1 MLPDRPLFYN
11 ELLEDKREKNR
22 LFLLLKTIS
31 NFLDQGIGGTLPL
44 AICGDWGSGKT
55 TYIKAIG
62 DYLEKVCGYPVV
74 FFEAWRYRPD
84 PDPLISLMVVLKESP
99 YFSSFQSTFEEK
111 ILKPLL
117 ISGLFFSDVF
127 LSKLTGRGLRDVIK
141 LFNLVEERQVRLTSR
156 FQEVHKCLAKIIK
169 EILKSPQNSTGSHG
183 FPEELTEQLSFPQ
196 EPYFV
201 LIIDDLDRL
210 VPEEAFKLL
219 EALRFYFN
227 IERTLILMG
236 INDRV
241 LNSYVTK
248 VYGLDEAN
256 GEKFLEKV
264 FCWTYEMPFA
274 PLNKLHLRSL
284 KNHLDCKL
292 IKLIQ
297 EFCSHALEHLPHRKW
312 VWLLNRLEADIINAQ
327 ISKITKK
334 SEKSEGITEGLLPL
348 LLMKATLK
356 ELFPRYEDFS
366 RRYPGLSQA
375 IYEGEVN
382 KDNKLFVFQA
392 LERLIE
398 DKTFI
403 AFPRETYFKIMN
415 FVKEKTKSE
424 EKLI

>member
-1 MLPDRPLFYN
+1 MLPDRPLSYE
-11 ELLEDKREKNR
+11 ELLRDDGERIR
-22 LFLLLKTIS
+22 LILLLETIS
-31 NFLDQGIGGTLPL
+31 NFLAQGIGGTLPL

-62 DYLEKVCGYPVV
+62 GYLEKVCGYPVV

-99 YFSSFQSTFEEK
+99 YFSSFRSTFEEK

-117 ISGLFFSDVF
+117 VSGLFFSDVF

-141 LFNLVEERQVRLTSR
+141 IFNLVEERQVRLTSR

-169 EILKSPQNSTGSHG
+169 EILNSSRNFAGSHC
-183 FPEELTEQLSFPQ
+183 FPETLTKQLSFPQ

-274 PLNKLHLRSL
+274 PLNELHLRSL
-284 KNHLDCKL
+284 NDHLSCEGIDL
-292 IKLIQ
+292 VR
-297 EFCSHALEHLPHRKW
+297 EFCNHTLEHLPHRKW
-312 VWLLNRLEADIINAQ
+312 VWLLNRLERDLINAK
-327 ISKITKK
+327 ISGGFTKA
-334 SEKSEGITEGLLPL
+334 LLPL

-366 RRYPGLSQA
+366 RRYPGLSQV
-375 IYEGEVN
+375 IYEGEIN
-382 KDNKLFVFQA
+382 KDNKLFVFRA

-398 DKTFI
+398 DKTFL
-403 AFPRETYFKIMN
+403 AFPRETYFKIMS

-424 EKLI
+424 ERL